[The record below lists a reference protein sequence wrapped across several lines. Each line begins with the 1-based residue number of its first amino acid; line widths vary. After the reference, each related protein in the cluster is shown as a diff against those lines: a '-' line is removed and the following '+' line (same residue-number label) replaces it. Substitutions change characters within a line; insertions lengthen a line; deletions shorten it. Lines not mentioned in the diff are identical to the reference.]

1 MHAAQMAIQQL
12 AVALGHWR
20 DLGAHP
26 SQHLSTN
33 AVCLDAAVHRIA
45 QAPCPGRVAVVSASP
60 PLLQAIR
67 RRLALGRGALSS
79 ASLGSAPWPLPA
91 CLSLDDSLEQAI
103 IRRARGPADVPRS
116 QQARVSELAGA
127 VASSPVLSAG
137 LAPTARSAWQ
147 LASEWAAL
155 FDRWDWLTAAWSQ
168 GGEPDAQPVDLS
180 DVSLLGTLYEAC
192 WDNNDPAAWFASH
205 PPREDEAQDILWC
218 GVHPADPLDQA
229 RLAVAWPGRWQAVA
243 VEPNQQAGLLAVAW
257 PDIHDLQAGRSP
269 QPADWDPPA
278 LRSHQLLASL
288 DAGALMLDCTCL
300 EGARMEACAGLAVE
314 TLLAWLRQGRAALGV
329 IPADRQMARRVAAG
343 LSAHG
348 IFIDDLSGWSLD
360 TTLAATAFD
369 GWLDLLLHRITRD
382 RFLGWVQSPL
392 VIAALERT
400 GLMQADAAEAIDRRL
415 RRQPSGR
422 LNLEAVCPALSS
434 PCRRWS
440 EALAQAGTM
449 GAWLACIQDSL
460 RETGLEAVLLEDAAG
475 LRLIS
480 GMAQLAVA
488 LSDEPVTVAN
498 TQAALADTLR
508 QARLP
513 IRADGAPIRMLSLA
527 EAALS
532 EIDGLVLL
540 GASDGRF
547 PARPPNRLVTRSRRD
562 LLFCLPE
569 QALEQARFVSNLAEV
584 LARGVPVVAIA
595 QRDAEDQ
602 PATWASA
609 LARLHLV
616 APSTRPRL
624 AHPLAATHLLPLP
637 PPTPPAVMLA
647 GLPSEVSVSTLQS
660 LASCPYRFH
669 WQAVLG
675 LSPLSPLKDL
685 SGPPDLGLLLH
696 RLSEA
701 VGDPAL
707 QAPRD
712 SEAASP
718 QAWLDWLEATL
729 RRMAQGRGWSADLLA
744 QARPLLPGFAQWL
757 AEAASSHNLIGLE
770 QEWLADLPKS
780 RVRLRGRS
788 DRLDADQETGGLR
801 LVDLKITSADT
812 LRARLRRDSGAL
824 QIEAYSWL
832 LDAAGMGRPREQG
845 CLSVSWS
852 GARWVPCDHRPELMT
867 TADEALA
874 RLAQGE
880 AVRALAGEGDGT
892 DCEHCPAKGC
902 CRVQDWGTV

>member
-180 DVSLLGTLYEAC
+180 DVSLLATLYEAC

-278 LRSHQLLASL
+278 LRSQQLLASL

-392 VIAALERT
+392 VIAALERP
-400 GLMQADAAEAIDRRL
+400 GLMQADAADKTPI
-415 RRQPSGR
+415 
-422 LNLEAVCPALSS
+422 
-434 PCRRWS
+434 
-440 EALAQAGTM
+440 
-449 GAWLACIQDSL
+449 
-460 RETGLEAVLLEDAAG
+460 
-475 LRLIS
+475 
-480 GMAQLAVA
+480 AVA
-488 LSDEPVTVAN
+488 YV
-498 TQAALADTLR
+498 
-508 QARLP
+508 
-513 IRADGAPIRMLSLA
+513 GA
-527 EAALS
+527 
-532 EIDGLVLL
+532 
-540 GASDGRF
+540 
-547 PARPPNRLVTRSRRD
+547 
-562 LLFCLPE
+562 
-569 QALEQARFVSNLAEV
+569 
-584 LARGVPVVAIA
+584 
-595 QRDAEDQ
+595 
-602 PATWASA
+602 
-609 LARLHLV
+609 
-616 APSTRPRL
+616 
-624 AHPLAATHLLPLP
+624 
-637 PPTPPAVMLA
+637 
-647 GLPSEVSVSTLQS
+647 
-660 LASCPYRFH
+660 
-669 WQAVLG
+669 
-675 LSPLSPLKDL
+675 
-685 SGPPDLGLLLH
+685 
-696 RLSEA
+696 
-701 VGDPAL
+701 
-707 QAPRD
+707 
-712 SEAASP
+712 
-718 QAWLDWLEATL
+718 
-729 RRMAQGRGWSADLLA
+729 
-744 QARPLLPGFAQWL
+744 
-757 AEAASSHNLIGLE
+757 
-770 QEWLADLPKS
+770 
-780 RVRLRGRS
+780 
-788 DRLDADQETGGLR
+788 
-801 LVDLKITSADT
+801 
-812 LRARLRRDSGAL
+812 
-824 QIEAYSWL
+824 
-832 LDAAGMGRPREQG
+832 
-845 CLSVSWS
+845 
-852 GARWVPCDHRPELMT
+852 
-867 TADEALA
+867 
-874 RLAQGE
+874 
-880 AVRALAGEGDGT
+880 
-892 DCEHCPAKGC
+892 
-902 CRVQDWGTV
+902 